1 MAGYD
6 SEGEIYVL
14 RLLVEID
21 KVESIEGSK
30 GEKWW
35 LEEEE
40 GNKDKE
46 NFEIEV
52 EKLLRE
58 KE

>member
-1 MAGYD
+1 LAGYD

-30 GEKWW
+30 GEK
-35 LEEEE
+35 
-40 GNKDKE
+40 
-46 NFEIEV
+46 
-52 EKLLRE
+52 
-58 KE
+58 